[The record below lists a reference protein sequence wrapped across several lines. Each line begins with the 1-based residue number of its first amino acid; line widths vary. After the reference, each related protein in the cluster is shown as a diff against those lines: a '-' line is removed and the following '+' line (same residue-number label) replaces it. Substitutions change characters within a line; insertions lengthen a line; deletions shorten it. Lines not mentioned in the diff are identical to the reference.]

1 MQEEIENKTLMLM
14 INGTKFSGRMLHT
27 AVSKYMAHCKE
38 KKMQKRDVT
47 PPPASSPSSS

>member
-27 AVSKYMAHCKE
+27 AVSKYMAHRKE
-38 KKMQKRDVT
+38 KSCKRT
-47 PPPASSPSSS
+47 MT